1 LKFIVKK
8 KKMYYLAKSLQ
19 AIHHVGK
26 WLRWVGPNG
35 RMLQLPYGEEEVTD
49 MVTKCCLVTDQ

>member
-1 LKFIVKK
+1 
-8 KKMYYLAKSLQ
+8 MYYLAKSLQ